1 MAKKLD
7 DMMGAMG
14 AMPAAGEDSEPASKP
29 MAEGPSEVSE
39 EEMMHAEDMGFDASQ
54 AAALKR
60 FIRSVMS
67 QEEAG
72 EYEEESAPPVDA
84 EMGDI

>member
-14 AMPAAGEDSEPASKP
+14 AMPAASEAPA
-29 MAEGPSEVSE
+29 AEPKSESTGEVSE
-39 EEMMHAEDMGFDASQ
+39 EEMMHAEDMGFDAGQ

-60 FIRSVMS
+60 FFRACMDSYEA
-67 QEEAG
+67 EEP
-72 EYEEESAPPVDA
+72 EESESAPPVDA
-84 EMGDI
+84 EMGDL